1 MNYRASGYDNCI
13 FVKSDSNGLHII
25 IVYVDDLMI
34 LSKCTDE
41 HDNVINAMKNEFKE
55 ITISAE
61 KTCSTEYIGMKIE
74 VNPDRSITIS
84 MEQYITKI
92 LSELEVTNVSKSPY
106 HINLFKHRK
115 LDY

>member
-41 HDNVINAMKNEFKE
+41 HDNVNAMKNEFKE

-61 KTCSTEYIGMKIE
+61 KTCSTEYIGRKIE
-74 VNPDRSITIS
+74 VNPDISITIS
-84 MEQYITKI
+84 MEQYITNII
-92 LSELEVTNVSKSPY
+92 LVIVLPGYSLLLSL
-106 HINLFKHRK
+106 IIRK
-115 LDY
+115 